1 MIHPERETHSRFP
14 SAIHAL
20 PLALAFTLALS
31 VSALAKAPEPENNP
45 MQSLL
50 GCVMANQKLSQEF
63 SRPKEAW
70 ALGNYAP
77 ARTGKDSSSAS
88 PFFALAVESPQK
100 KAQET
105 ASSDGQ
111 AKTLWVFTPEGGYS
125 LPWKATLPEESVI
138 TLTSLPMAH
147 PGLGS
152 STWPLGLS
160 LGDPQARGDS
170 RYPSAKLEESAPPQ
184 DVAFEPRLKRELNR
198 EPSTPIKQAPTLTPH
213 ANTPALRKRF
223 QALLRQTFDSY
234 LRRCQTECAQAF
246 SLNQSLRE
254 IESREKQVTDTFLER
269 RKDRSAR
276 ASTLRAALQT
286 SLQSQLSPDQRVS
299 VSLSPNGDL
308 TVLLSDPQNG
318 ARELQAQDP
327 MLVGQEAANSFSK
340 LEELAAEQVADQRGL
355 DAQTEQLSKEQRETE
370 ARLERDFHTVD
381 EFWKGAEYC
390 KKGLKGDPEFSELTS
405 HLETLQAALVQRFGH
420 LSPSGR
426 LKTAQ
431 SSKRGT
437 GSPSGAVQSH

>member
-1 MIHPERETHSRFP
+1 MIHPEREARRRFP
-14 SAIHAL
+14 SAIHA
-20 PLALAFTLALS
+20 PAFAFAFAITLVLS
-31 VSALAKAPEPENNP
+31 GSALAKVPEPENNP

-77 ARTGKDSSSAS
+77 ARTAKDSSSAS
-88 PFFALAVESPQK
+88 PFFALAVESPQEK
-100 KAQET
+100 PPNGEPE
-105 ASSDGQ
+105 
-111 AKTLWVFTPEGGYS
+111 KTVWVFTPEGGYS
-125 LPWKATLPEESVI
+125 LPWKAKLSEESAI
-138 TLTSLPMAH
+138 TLTSLPLAH
-147 PGLGS
+147 PGLGRS
-152 STWPLGLS
+152 NWPLGLS
-160 LGDPQARGDS
+160 LGDPQARGDA
-170 RYPSAKLEESAPPQ
+170 RFPSAKLEEATPPQ

-198 EPSTPIKQAPTLTPH
+198 EPSTPVKQAPTLTPH

-254 IESREKQVTDTFLER
+254 IESQEKQVTDTFLER
-269 RKDRSAR
+269 KKDRSAR
-276 ASTLRAALQT
+276 ASVLRTALQT
-286 SLQSQLSPDQRVS
+286 SLQSQLSPDQRLS
-299 VSLSPNGDL
+299 ISLLPNGDL

-318 ARELQAQDP
+318 SRELHAQDP

-340 LEELAAEQVADQRGL
+340 LEELAAEQTADQRGF

-370 ARLERDFHTVD
+370 ARLERDFHSVD

-390 KKGLKGDPEFSELTS
+390 KKGLKGDPEFSELVS

-431 SSKRGT
+431 SSKRGA
-437 GSPSGAVQSH
+437 GSPSGAVQAR

>member
-1 MIHPERETHSRFP
+1 MIHPEREARTRFP

-20 PLALAFTLALS
+20 ALAFVFTLALS
-31 VSALAKAPEPENNP
+31 GSALAKVPEPENNP

-77 ARTGKDSSSAS
+77 ARTARDSSSAS
-88 PFFALAVESPQK
+88 PFFVLAVESPQEK
-100 KAQET
+100 SQET
-105 ASSDGQ
+105 ASGDGQ

-125 LPWKATLPEESVI
+125 LLWKAKPPEENAI
-138 TLTSLPMAH
+138 TLTSLPLAH
-147 PGLGS
+147 PGLGR
-152 STWPLGLS
+152 STWPLGFS

-170 RYPSAKLEESAPPQ
+170 RFPSAKLEEAAPPQ

-198 EPSTPIKQAPTLTPH
+198 EPSTPIKQAPALNAH

-234 LRRCQTECAQAF
+234 LRRCHTECAQAF

-254 IESREKQVTDTFLER
+254 IESREKQVTDTFLGR
-269 RKDRSAR
+269 KKDRSAR
-276 ASTLRAALQT
+276 ASTLRAALQS
-286 SLQSQLSPDQRVS
+286 SLQSQLSPEQRVS

-308 TVLLSDPQNG
+308 TVLLYDPQNG

-355 DAQTEQLSKEQRETE
+355 DAQTEQLRKEQRETE
-370 ARLERDFHTVD
+370 ARLERDFHSVD
-381 EFWKGAEYC
+381 EFWKGAENC

-405 HLETLQAALVQRFGH
+405 HLESVQAELVQRFGH

-426 LKTAQ
+426 LKAAQ
-431 SSKRGT
+431 GSKRSA
-437 GSPSGAVQSH
+437 GSPSGAAQAR